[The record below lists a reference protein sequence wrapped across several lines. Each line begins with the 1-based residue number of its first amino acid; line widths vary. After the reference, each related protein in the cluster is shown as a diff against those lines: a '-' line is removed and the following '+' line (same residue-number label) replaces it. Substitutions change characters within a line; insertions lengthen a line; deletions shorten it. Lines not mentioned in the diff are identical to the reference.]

1 MNKPKII
8 KEFKIH
14 PTNFAL
20 ARAIAGDK
28 SDNLPGV
35 DGVGL
40 PTVSKRLPFLEEDKS
55 YTLNEVY
62 DYCDE
67 IDSKVKAYENIVEQI
82 DKIKLNYSMMQLYS
96 PSMSIQ
102 GKTKIK
108 YALENFE
115 YHFNKTEVRKMMI
128 QDGFGEWNWNDLFQ
142 KLNKM
147 SLVKGK

>member
-1 MNKPKII
+1 
-8 KEFKIH
+8 
-14 PTNFAL
+14 L